1 MAHLTQKKRVMNDWA
16 KKSGS
21 PFVGWFLAGLLCL
34 LPVQVFA
41 TATVNLSYSPA
52 TINPGDA
59 DQLTISLFNDSTLNG
74 LSSAAITL
82 SLPTGVTVAAT
93 PTVVDTCGFGSV
105 SVPAN
110 GSLIILSG
118 GSVPQATTTT
128 GIFSDGQRHR
138 RDQWHTRNRQLS
150 RQQLVQS
157 DGNKRIQPQHG
168 LCRGGHSFECGT
180 EQPQFDR
187 CSAAVDLHRHLS
199 CGHGHRADGKRQ
211 HHLYR
216 YG

>member
-128 GIFSDGQRHR
+128 GTCTLSFAIKSVAAGNHPTSIPAGPVVGFTAGGSTPGFSAMD
-138 RDQWHTRNRQLS
+138 N
-150 RQQLVQS
+150 
-157 DGNKRIQPQHG
+157 
-168 LCRGGHSFECGT
+168 GT
-180 EQPQFDR
+180 GVTNGTP
-187 CSAAVDLHRHLS
+187 ATAT
-199 CGHGHRADGKRQ
+199 
-211 HHLYR
+211 
-216 YG
+216 